1 MLMDEVE
8 VGEKCVLSG
17 CVLGRRSRIGAGAT
31 LRDVEVQGGFVVE
44 AGADAKGEKMMVF
57 DSLEEDA
64 DANGEEEIEGGGES
78 MGEDSLEVG
87 S

>member
-1 MLMDEVE
+1 MDEVE

-31 LRDVEVQGGFVVE
+31 LRDVEVQGGFMVE
-44 AGADAKGEKMMVF
+44 AGTDAKGEKMMVF
-57 DSLEEDA
+57 DGLED
-64 DANGEEEIEGGGES
+64 DSNANGEEETKGEAESKVDEGMEW
-78 MGEDSLEVG
+78 G